1 MLCYIFDNHSVTPIT
16 MPSPS
21 LERHSYY
28 LEAVTSAQTLAD
40 LSSIRTEYTVDTII
54 NDQQKGILKSRYEI
68 REMQLK
74 ALYTA
79 KPGQAAPAYS
89 LDPKERVAITHAQD
103 DAIAFATPAMVD
115 EVFAPVEI
123 ITTNSTPNEIPTPPV
138 EVPTT
143 TASTTPA
150 PISPV
155 VDIVEQPT

>member
-1 MLCYIFDNHSVTPIT
+1 MT
-16 MPSPS
+16 SPS

-54 NDQQKGILKSRYEI
+54 NDQQRGILKSRYEI

-79 KPGQAAPAYS
+79 KPGQAAPAYA

-103 DAIAFATPAMVD
+103 DAQAFKEIVTPAIA
-115 EVFAPVEI
+115 EQVFPDVEI

-143 TASTTPA
+143 TASNTSTPCSSIA
-150 PISPV
+150 DVIQQS
-155 VDIVEQPT
+155 T